1 VRRALLLP
9 VMLVTTSA
17 HADHWYKSKERVA
30 HVAITVAGGVFYLT
44 TETAF
49 KTDLAPTLCRWCQP
63 PSLDVH
69 VRNALVWKTP
79 GDADLLSSA
88 TGLMILPIAALAI
101 DGIPALARGPAYA
114 ELIDDTLPILES
126 EVTTSVLTNIV
137 KFSVGRQRPYAH
149 FAAGVPFSLED
160 NLSFFSGH
168 ASLAFS
174 TAISAGIVAHERGY
188 AAEPYIWAGGLTL
201 AALTGYLRIA
211 ADKHYFSD
219 VLVGAAVG
227 TGAGLLVPQLTI
239 HHLTFVPQQDG
250 VAVAGQW

>member
-1 VRRALLLP
+1 MRRVVLFVL
-9 VMLVTTSA
+9 LVTTSA
-17 HADHWYKSKERVA
+17 HAEPWYKSKRRVT
-30 HVAITVAGGVFYLT
+30 HVALTVAGGIFYLS

-49 KTDLAPTLCRWCQP
+49 KTDLAPTLCKWCEP
-63 PSLDVH
+63 PSFDVH
-69 VRNALVWKTP
+69 VRNALVWGTP
-79 GDADLLSSA
+79 SDAELASSA
-88 TGLMILPIAALAI
+88 AGLVILPLAALAV
-101 DGIPALARGPAYA
+101 DGIPALAEGPNYA
-114 ELIDDTLPILES
+114 RLIDDMLPIVES
-126 EVTTSVLTNIV
+126 EVATSVATNIV

-149 FAAGVPFSLED
+149 FAAGVPFSTED

-168 ASLAFS
+168 TSFAFA